1 MNIENAPVGEL
12 TKYGVAGT
20 AVHWLLQAGFDTVG
34 KVAALTD
41 TQLAS
46 LHGIGSFY
54 QVCIRDAVIKLQLAP
69 DTVEQTGVETCVV
82 RCEFNSAVSRSYSCG
97 EKRYAYLCDIPG
109 VKVGD
114 KVVVDAPS
122 NGLTLVTVREI
133 AVGDSKASKWI
144 VDRVDLT
151 AHEERR
157 ARAKRKAEIEAK
169 LEAALKEE
177 LRKDRY
183 ARLASKSP
191 ELLAL
196 VEELNNL

>member
-1 MNIENAPVGEL
+1 MNIENVPVGEL
-12 TKYGVAGT
+12 TKHGVSTT
-20 AVHWLLQAGFDTVG
+20 AVHWLLQAGYDTVG

-54 QVCIRDAVIKLQLAP
+54 QVCIRDAIIKLQLAP

-82 RCEFNSAVSRSYSCG
+82 RCEFSSDAARRYSYVD
-97 EKRYAYLCDIPG
+97 KRYPYLCDIPG
-109 VKVGD
+109 VKTGD
-114 KVVVDAPS
+114 KVVVDTPS
-122 NGLTLVTVREI
+122 SGLTLVTVKEI
-133 AVGDSKASKWI
+133 VLGDAKASKWI

-151 AHEERR
+151 AHGERR

>member
-1 MNIENAPVGEL
+1 MNIENVPVGEL
-12 TKYGVAGT
+12 TKYGVSST
-20 AVHWLLQAGFDTVG
+20 AVHWLLQAGYDTVG
-34 KVAALTD
+34 KVHALPD
-41 TQLAS
+41 WKLVD

-54 QVCIRDAVIKLQLAP
+54 QANIRDAISKLSSAP

-82 RCEFNSAVSRSYSCG
+82 RCEFSSDVARRYSCG
-97 EKRYAYLCDIPG
+97 DKRYAYLCDIPG

-114 KVVVDAPS
+114 KVVVDTPS

-133 AVGDSKASKWI
+133 AVGDAKASKWL

-191 ELLAL
+191 ELSAL
-196 VEELNNL
+196 VAELNSL